1 MGRKKKIWPII
12 KNLEVKD
19 LGAEGKA
26 IGRFDEKVVF
36 ITGVVPGDIV
46 DVQILRKRKSYLEG
60 IPVHFHE
67 FSEDRANPF
76 CEHFGLCG
84 GCKWQN
90 LPYEKQLFYKQKQ
103 VFDQLIRIGKLD
115 KTVLSL
121 GEPILASPQTKNYR
135 NKLEFTF
142 SNKRWLTNEEL
153 ASEDTF
159 KERKALGFH
168 LSGKFDKVLDIQ
180 HCYLQQAPS
189 DKIRAWIREY
199 SNNEKFRYFDLRAH
213 TGFLRNLIIRTTQT
227 GELMVII
234 SFFEDDV
241 YLREKLLSDLLFAF
255 PEISSLMYVI
265 NTKVNDTILDQEIL
279 SFHGK
284 DHIIEKMENL
294 SFKVGPKSFYQ
305 TNSEQA
311 LQLYKKVREFACLSG
326 KETVYDLYT
335 GTGTIACFIAAQA
348 GKVIGLES
356 VPEAIED
363 AWENARMNQLGNVYF
378 KSGYI
383 KDTLTP
389 ELIKEHGHPD
399 VLILDPPRVGMH
411 QKVVQ
416 TILDTLPEKIVYVSC
431 NPATQARDILL
442 LSDRYS
448 VGRIQPVDM
457 FPQTHHV
464 ENVVMLTL
472 NQK

>member
-1 MGRKKKIWPII
+1 VGRKKKIWPII

-234 SFFEDDV
+234 SFFEDNV

-294 SFKVGPKSFYQ
+294 SFKVVFS
-305 TNSEQA
+305 
-311 LQLYKKVREFACLSG
+311 
-326 KETVYDLYT
+326 
-335 GTGTIACFIAAQA
+335 I
-348 GKVIGLES
+348 
-356 VPEAIED
+356 
-363 AWENARMNQLGNVYF
+363 
-378 KSGYI
+378 YI
-383 KDTLTP
+383 K
-389 ELIKEHGHPD
+389 K
-399 VLILDPPRVGMH
+399 RVG
-411 QKVVQ
+411 
-416 TILDTLPEKIVYVSC
+416 IRNS
-431 NPATQARDILL
+431 
-442 LSDRYS
+442 
-448 VGRIQPVDM
+448 QPFYM
-457 FPQTHHV
+457 C
-464 ENVVMLTL
+464 
-472 NQK
+472 